1 MSNANHN
8 RPFLENF
15 FLSILLK
22 YIMLQKVSRYII
34 NYGKLYCFI
43 YWKIKI
49 LKNFFKSIANRKEF

>member
-1 MSNANHN
+1 
-8 RPFLENF
+8 
-15 FLSILLK
+15 
-22 YIMLQKVSRYII
+22 MLQKVSRYII